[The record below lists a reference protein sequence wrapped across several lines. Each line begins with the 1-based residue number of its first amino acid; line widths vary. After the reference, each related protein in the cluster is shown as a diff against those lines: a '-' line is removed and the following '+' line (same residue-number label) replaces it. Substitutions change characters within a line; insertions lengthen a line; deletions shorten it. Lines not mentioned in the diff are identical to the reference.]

1 MGRTGVA
8 RAPAEG
14 RSFTCAMGV
23 TFSYHASK
31 LSSTSIP
38 IDFWITTRSFEFWLN
53 SQSSKAY
60 DFRIDN
66 QASVA
71 GNHVVVSAALY
82 FLSASYDAY
91 SERKAFAAK

>member
-23 TFSYHASK
+23 TFSYHA
-31 LSSTSIP
+31 IP

>member
-38 IDFWITTRSFEFWLN
+38 IDFWITTRSFLGHIYIFLGTCVPLN
-53 SQSSKAY
+53 VPFQIMQIPV
-60 DFRIDN
+60 D
-66 QASVA
+66 Q
-71 GNHVVVSAALY
+71 LC
-82 FLSASYDAY
+82 
-91 SERKAFAAK
+91 SEILLRCGGPHLLL